1 MSKNKTLTYEMI
13 RAFTETFD
21 GQDSDGYILQILN
34 GEIDIKKMKS
44 FILDNFVGDWV
55 DNPDDDEIKGHLEK
69 DNCQEIYKKGGIHH
83 ERY

>member
-44 FILDNFVGDWV
+44 FILDNFVVAW
-55 DNPDDDEIKGHLEK
+55 NLEK

-83 ERY
+83 E